1 MNRNKS
7 VPYSDKTLIEKKHKE
22 LGLRPT
28 SDYDVFSSHGVY
40 PKSIGSPK
48 CNIYLQ
54 DYLNAIQSNIIPET
68 KIIQKEDKNVKDHVT
83 DVFRYARSVFGDNED
98 RTFDQIANP
107 ETRPLSIFELRKVL
121 SKNPNFT
128 KVRLPIE
135 QLREN
140 DVYLSKTHGGIIVNN
155 PRHKYVSL
163 YKKHYPFKKVTN
175 FIKPK
180 NYVETIKSDVIS
192 KFLDRLSNN
201 DIDVAN
207 PYLLR
212 SANQWHGARDVY
224 LNPEM
229 GDDVV
234 VYRPKFKKEK

>member
-1 MNRNKS
+1 MS
-7 VPYSDKTLIEKKHKE
+7 ETIPYPDKKLIENKHKE
-22 LGLRPT
+22 LGLRPP
-28 SDYDVFSSHGVY
+28 SNYDILSSHGVY

-48 CNIYLQ
+48 CNIYVQ
-54 DYLNAIQSNIIPET
+54 DYLNALQSNIIPET
-68 KIIQKEDKNVKDHVT
+68 KIIQKEDKNIKDRT
-83 DVFRYARSVFGDNED
+83 INSIRWLRSVFGDNKG

-121 SKNPNFT
+121 SKDPNFT

-155 PRHKYVSL
+155 PRHKI
-163 YKKHYPFKKVTN
+163 KYPLKKVTN

-180 NYVETIKSDVIS
+180 NYVETIKPNVIS
-192 KFLDRLSNN
+192 KFLDCLSNKN
-201 DIDVAN
+201 IDIAN

-224 LNPEM
+224 LNSEM
-229 GDDVV
+229 RDDVV
-234 VYRPKFKKEK
+234 IYRPKFKKEK